1 MKKVKTFGEWIDPI
15 QFVMCSNCFESIN
28 LMESATWKKDE
39 ESRVI
44 CISCHRESNLNSLLD
59 KNL

>member
-1 MKKVKTFGEWIDPI
+1 MKKIKTCGEWINPI
-15 QFVMCSNCFESIN
+15 QFVMCSNCFASIN
-28 LMESATWKKDE
+28 LMESTTWKKDE

-44 CISCHRESNLNSLLD
+44 CISCHRENNLNNLLD